1 MHDPS
6 ADLAQQKQ
14 RLRERLRFR
23 RKHFVAN
30 LDGMARLAAFRA
42 LPQPLAD
49 ILSDRGP
56 VGTYAAWGDEPDI
69 LPMLAGFPLALPHH
83 AGRDPTMAFRFWA
96 ADTTLTKGPWG
107 PQQPGGH
114 AESVQPALVLDRK
127 STRLNSSH

>member
-56 VGTYAAWGDEPDI
+56 VGTYAAWGAEPAI

-83 AGRDPTMAFRFWA
+83 AERNPTMAFLFWA
-96 ADTTLTKGPWG
+96 ADPTMTQAPWG
-107 PQQPGGH
+107 PHP
-114 AESVQPALVLDRK
+114 PA
-127 STRLNSSH
+127 S